1 MSEPVD
7 VHIGL
12 FAAILLVG
20 LGQGLFLA
28 VAVLFASE
36 RPSRA
41 NSFLAALL
49 LCFVLELANR
59 FAVATGLIKMLPG
72 VLAMNWSLDF
82 LFGPLVYLYTRELTS
97 LSVAGEN
104 RNVRRHMMLPL
115 VGLVVAAL
123 LWIYFPS
130 EQFIATLDSSAAPP
144 LAISE
149 AVLALASMASM
160 VAYVW
165 SSFRLLN
172 KHRANVETNFSYLDK
187 TSLTWLRNLLVVI
200 AVLLVLYVV
209 FAFTEFQLHGLETVF
224 PLAIV
229 IAVFSIGFIGIRQPI
244 VFERRRA
251 GEAEFLHANDGD
263 KPLKAPGPDKYKKSA
278 LSEQDSHAI
287 FAEIESLMSA
297 ERVYRESDLSLPM
310 LSDRLGLPSHYVSQ
324 AINQG
329 SGSNFFEFV
338 NKRRVSFVKEK
349 LQAAG
354 QAGAINVLQTAFDA
368 GFNSKSAFYTAFKSE
383 TGMTPRAYQKTL
395 VPLQ

>member
-1 MSEPVD
+1 MSVD
-7 VHIGL
+7 VQIGL

-20 LGQGLFLA
+20 LGQGLFLV

-36 RPSRA
+36 NPSRA

-59 FAVATGLIKMLPG
+59 FAIATGLIMMLPG
-72 VLAMNWSLDF
+72 VVAMNWALDF
-82 LFGPLVYLYTRELTS
+82 FFGPLVYLYARELTS
-97 LSVAGEN
+97 LSAGAEI
-104 RNVRRHMMLPL
+104 RPFRRHMVLP
-115 VGLVVAAL
+115 VAGLVVGAL
-123 LWIYFPS
+123 LWAYFPG
-130 EQFIATLDSSAAPP
+130 EQFIATLDASADAP
-144 LAISE
+144 LAIAE
-149 AVLALASMASM
+149 FVLALASMASM

-165 SSFRLLN
+165 SSFRVLN
-172 KHRANVETNFSYLDK
+172 KHRANVETNFSYLNK
-187 TSLTWLRNLLVVI
+187 TSLVWLRNLLVVI

-209 FAFTEFQLHGLETVF
+209 FAATEFQLHGLETAF

-244 VFERRRA
+244 VFERRGA
-251 GEAEFLHANDGD
+251 GEAEFVTAPEGGD
-263 KPLKAPGPDKYKKSA
+263 TGGSASGSDKYKKSA

-287 FAEIESLMSA
+287 FAEIENLMSS

-310 LSDRLGLPSHYVSQ
+310 LAERLGLPSHYVSQ

-338 NKRRVSFVKEK
+338 NKRRIGFVKK
-349 LQAAG
+349 RLQAAG
-354 QAGAINVLQTAFDA
+354 KAGVTNVLETAFDA

-395 VPLQ
+395 MPLN